1 MEADSFLLYYIKR
14 RIESGDAGLQWS
26 EAPYCGEED
35 DGTVP
40 CGWLA
45 VEQAALNFESD
56 NRDQIEHE
64 LNQLA
69 KGVRGRSVINFSGFK
84 NVVDTYFKLLQSRLK
99 QNAENLCVP
108 LLALI
113 AFTGMFSR
121 RLAEMDANEHIL
133 REQNRRD
140 FRHEIYLL
148 SIYGP
153 VMFRSKLDTLTTS
166 DNSYSWDRFCSDSH
180 KLLEHI
186 SFCKKRAEASAALLS
201 TSSRVGVVVLC
212 GLAAAAAAYF
222 LIVRRYAEA
231 I

>member
-14 RIESGDAGLQWS
+14 RIESGDAGLQWY
-26 EAPYCGEED
+26 EAPHCGEED

-40 CGWLA
+40 CSWLA
-45 VEQAALNFESD
+45 VEEAALNFESD
-56 NRDQIEHE
+56 NRDHIEQE
-64 LNQLA
+64 LNNLA
-69 KGVRGRSVINFSGFK
+69 KGVRGRSVINFSAFK
-84 NVVDTYFKLLQSRLK
+84 KVVDKYFELLQKRLQ

-121 RLAEMDANEHIL
+121 RLAEMGANERIL

-153 VMFRSKLDTLTTS
+153 VMFRSKLDTLAAS
-166 DNSYSWDRFCSDSH
+166 DNSYSWDHFCSDSLQ
-180 KLLEHI
+180 LLEHI
-186 SFCKKRAEASAALLS
+186 SFCKKQAEASAALLS
-201 TSSRVGVVVLC
+201 TSSRVGAVLC

-231 I
+231 N